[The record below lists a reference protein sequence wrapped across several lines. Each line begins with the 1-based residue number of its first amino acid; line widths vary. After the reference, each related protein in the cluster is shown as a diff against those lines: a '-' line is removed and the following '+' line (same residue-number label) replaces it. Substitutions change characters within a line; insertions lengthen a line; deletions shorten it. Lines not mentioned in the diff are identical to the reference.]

1 MNKPITITIR
11 EVREKDILVDVTTV
25 DEALDVV
32 EEMYK
37 DGNFPLTEDD
47 IVDVDFINYEEDIL
61 EEDDGG
67 TAQ

>member
-1 MNKPITITIR
+1 MSKPITITIR
-11 EVREKDILVDVTTV
+11 EVREKDILVDVVTV

-47 IVDVDFINYEEDIL
+47 IADVEFISYEDIL
-61 EEDDGG
+61 EEKEND
-67 TAQ
+67 